1 MNPFVKYTLAVAMG
15 AVPAVQASAEEAA
28 NADQASESAAEEL
41 TTEQKAAI
49 ENFSQALNSAIESGK
64 SDDQIAELIAEAVS
78 KYPELTSII
87 QELSSAMEISGD
99 LIAAAIIQ
107 GLPTTAAGNET
118 PVQFRAPTI
127 VARSGGGGTST
138 ASGG

>member
-15 AVPAVQASAEEAA
+15 SVPAVQVIAEEAT
-28 NADQASESAAEEL
+28 NADQASESQEL
-41 TTEQKAAI
+41 SADQKAAI
-49 ENFSQALNSAIESGK
+49 EAFSQALNTAIEAGQ
-64 SDDQIAELIAEAVS
+64 SDEQIAELIANAVS
-78 KYPELTSII
+78 AHQDLAGLF
-87 QELSSAMEISGD
+87 QELATAMEISGD

-107 GLPTTAAGNET
+107 GLPTTAAGNT
-118 PVQFRAPTI
+118 PQVQFSAPTI